1 MSKQRHLRVEQA
13 ESLMQHYLDDLKAI
27 VNIDSGTYT
36 PAGVNRVGAYL
47 QERFQAC
54 GFSTT
59 IDRQEQYGNHLIAT
73 HTGNAPD
80 GPRLLLIGHMDTVFS
95 EGEVAKRPF
104 AIGQRNGLRIATGPG
119 VLDMKSGILIG
130 LYGLRLLIERQQ
142 ARYRQVTFVCNSDE
156 EVGSPSSRPLI
167 QELAKDADA
176 VLVLEPG
183 RAENTIVSSRKGC
196 GQYRIDVHGL
206 SAHAGVE
213 PQKGRNAILELSYQ
227 VQKMQA
233 INGTIPGAT
242 LNVGIIRGGE
252 RTNVVPDYAYFE
264 MDARVTSTESIAALE
279 AAIHKAAAKTA
290 LSGTKIVVSGG
301 FICEPFERNAGNV
314 LLVQLAQAAGNA
326 LGMTIQDVGSGGASD
341 ANTSAAM
348 GIPTLDGLGAG
359 GGLAHNPE
367 EYIELDYLPERIAL
381 LAGLVEQIGN
391 KQHRIHTP

>member
-1 MSKQRHLRVEQA
+1 MSKQRHPRVEQA
-13 ESLMQHYLDDLKAI
+13 EGLMQQYLDDLQAI

-36 PAGVNRVGAYL
+36 RVGVNRVGAYL

-54 GFSTT
+54 GFSTA
-59 IDRQEQYGNHLIAT
+59 IDRQEQYGDHLIAT
-73 HTGNAPD
+73 HTGSAPA

-95 EGEVAKRPF
+95 EGEAQKRPF
-104 AIGQRNGLRIATGPG
+104 AIKQRNGMRIATGPG

-142 ARYRQVTFVCNSDE
+142 ASYRQVTFVCNSDE
-156 EVGSPSSRPLI
+156 EVGSPSSKPLI

-196 GQYRIDVHGL
+196 GQYRVEVHGL

-227 VQKMQA
+227 VQRMQA

-264 MDARVTSTESIAALE
+264 MDARVTSMESIAALE
-279 AAIHKAAAKTA
+279 AAIQKAASKTV

-301 FICEPFERNAGNV
+301 FICQPFERNAANAR
-314 LLVQLAQAAGNA
+314 LVQLAQAAGKE
-326 LGMTIQDVGSGGASD
+326 LGMNIQDVGSGGASD

-359 GGLAHNPE
+359 GGLAHNPD

-381 LAGLVEQIGN
+381 LAGLVEQIGE
-391 KQHRIHTP
+391 HAG

>member
-1 MSKQRHLRVEQA
+1 MSRQRHPRVEQA
-13 ESLMQHYLDDLKAI
+13 ESLMQQYLDDLQAI

-47 QERFQAC
+47 QERFQNF
-54 GFSTT
+54 GFSTAF
-59 IDRQEQYGNHLIAT
+59 DRQEQYGNHLIAT
-73 HTGNAPD
+73 HTGSDPV

-104 AIGQRNGLRIATGPG
+104 AIGLRNGMRIATGPG

-142 ARYRQVTFVCNSDE
+142 ASYRQVTFVCNSDE
-156 EVGSPSSRPLI
+156 EVGSPSSKPLI
-167 QELAKDADA
+167 QKLAKDADA

-196 GQYRIDVHGL
+196 GQYRVEAHGL

-227 VQKMQA
+227 VQRMQA

-279 AAIHKAAAKTA
+279 AAIQKAATKTA

-301 FICEPFERNAGNV
+301 FICEPFERNEGNAR
-314 LLVQLAQAAGNA
+314 LVQLAQAAGKA
-326 LGMTIQDVGSGGASD
+326 LGMHIQDVGSGGASD
-341 ANTSAAM
+341 ANTSAAL

-359 GGLAHNPE
+359 GGLAHNPD

-391 KQHRIHTP
+391 EQ

>member
-1 MSKQRHLRVEQA
+1 MSKQRHPRVEQA
-13 ESLMQHYLDDLKAI
+13 EGLMQQYLDDLQAI

-36 PAGVNRVGAYL
+36 RAGVNRVGTYL
-47 QERFQAC
+47 QERFRAC
-54 GFSTT
+54 GFSTA
-59 IDRQEQYGNHLIAT
+59 IDRQEQYGDHLIAT
-73 HTGNAPD
+73 HSGSAPD

-95 EGEVAKRPF
+95 EGEAAKRPF
-104 AIGQRNGLRIATGPG
+104 AIGQRNGRRIATGPG

-142 ARYRQVTFVCNSDE
+142 ASYRQVTFVCNSDE
-156 EVGSPSSRPLI
+156 EIGSPSSKPLI

-196 GQYRIDVHGL
+196 GQYRIEVHGL

-227 VQKMQA
+227 VQRMQA

-242 LNVGIIRGGE
+242 LNVGIIHGGE
-252 RTNVVPDYAYFE
+252 RTNIVPDYAYFE

-279 AAIHKAAAKTA
+279 AAIQKAAAKTA

-301 FICEPFERNAGNV
+301 FICEPFERNASNAR
-314 LLVQLAQAAGNA
+314 LVQLAQAAGKA
-326 LGMTIQDVGSGGASD
+326 MGMAIQDVGSGGSSD
-341 ANTSAAM
+341 ANTSAAL

-359 GGLAHNPE
+359 GGLAHNPD

-381 LAGLVEQIGN
+381 LAGLVEQIGA
-391 KQHRIHTP
+391 HSA

>member
-1 MSKQRHLRVEQA
+1 MSKQRHPRIEQA
-13 ESLMQHYLDDLKAI
+13 ERLMQHYLDDLKAI

-36 PAGVNRVGAYL
+36 KAGVDHVGAYL
-47 QERFQAC
+47 QERFQDF

-73 HTGNAPD
+73 HNGSASN

-95 EGEVAKRPF
+95 EGEAEKRPF
-104 AIGQRNGLRIATGPG
+104 ALGQRNGMRIATGPG

-130 LYGLRLLIERQQ
+130 LYGLHLLIEPQQ
-142 ARYRQVTFVCNSDE
+142 TNYRLVTFVCNSDE
-156 EVGSPSSRPLI
+156 EIGSPSSRPLI

-183 RAENTIVSSRKGC
+183 RAEDTIVSSRKGC
-196 GQYRIDVHGL
+196 GQYRVEVYGL

-227 VQKMQA
+227 VQRMQA

-264 MDARVTSTESIAALE
+264 MDARVTSQESIAALE
-279 AAIHKAAAKTA
+279 AAIQKAASKTV
-290 LSGTKIVVSGG
+290 LQGTKIVVSGD
-301 FICEPFERNAGNV
+301 FICQPFERTERNAR
-314 LLVQLAQAAGNA
+314 LVQLAQAAGRE
-326 LGMTIQDVGSGGASD
+326 LGLDIQDVGSGGASD
-341 ANTSAAM
+341 ANTSAVM

-359 GGLAHNPE
+359 GGLAHNPD
-367 EYIELDYLPERIAL
+367 EYIELDYLPERVAL
-381 LAGLVEQIGN
+381 LAGLVEQIG
-391 KQHRIHTP
+391 KHPVS